1 MERSLLKCSVSMHTD
16 RVYHHQSLNAEMEIA
31 TNAHIG
37 NGLIKNIR
45 EGGIKMEK
53 QNTVLSFRVP
63 EQSDLNKSLEAY
75 TNDVGIRKSDILK
88 YACQYAL
95 VIKGADFEKWMESHN
110 YFGL

>member
-1 MERSLLKCSVSMHTD
+1 MVRCLQIYSASA
-16 RVYHHQSLNAEMEIA
+16 YHECVFHRHNLNAEMVIVS
-31 TNAHIG
+31 NAHIG
-37 NGLIKNIR
+37 NGLLKNTR
-45 EGGIKMEK
+45 EGGMKMEK

>member
-1 MERSLLKCSVSMHTD
+1 MQRSLLKCLVSD
-16 RVYHHQSLNAEMEIA
+16 YRNLAYHRQSLNAEMEIA

-37 NGLIKNIR
+37 NGLQKNTR
-45 EGGIKMEK
+45 EGGMKMEK

>member
-1 MERSLLKCSVSMHTD
+1 
-16 RVYHHQSLNAEMEIA
+16 
-31 TNAHIG
+31 
-37 NGLIKNIR
+37 
-45 EGGIKMEK
+45 MEK

-95 VIKGADFEKWMESHN
+95 VIKGADFENWMVSHN

>member
-1 MERSLLKCSVSMHTD
+1 MVRCLQMYLDSTYHECVS
-16 RVYHHQSLNAEMEIA
+16 HHQTLIAERAIA
-31 TNAHIG
+31 RDALTT
-37 NGLIKNIR
+37 NGLLKNIR

>member
-1 MERSLLKCSVSMHTD
+1 MVRCLQMCLASAYHECVSHQYNLIAERAIARLVHT
-16 RVYHHQSLNAEMEIA
+16 
-31 TNAHIG
+31 T
-37 NGLIKNIR
+37 NGLIKYIR
-45 EGGIKMEK
+45 EGGMKMEK

>member
-1 MERSLLKCSVSMHTD
+1 
-16 RVYHHQSLNAEMEIA
+16 
-31 TNAHIG
+31 
-37 NGLIKNIR
+37 
-45 EGGIKMEK
+45 MEK

-75 TNDVGIRKSDILK
+75 TSDVGIRKSDILK

>member
-1 MERSLLKCSVSMHTD
+1 MRRSLLKCLVSGY
-16 RVYHHQSLNAEMEIA
+16 RNLAYHHQSLNAEMVIA
-31 TNAHIG
+31 TNVHIG
-37 NGLIKNIR
+37 NGLLKNIR
-45 EGGIKMEK
+45 EGGIMMEK